1 MKIDDTLE
9 IAVRNSFAAS
19 VDEEPELFDAA
30 VGAILDRGDD
40 FTIDAFQL
48 TINVTAVILQDIH
61 DGEIPKP
68 DQIADLAAD
77 FAETQED
84 WSQISAEL
92 AAVYMATAVSDEP
105 VLEIMNPGDIATA
118 GPAVGGWLLS
128 AFLPEDEEKEWT
140 DYLDEVLSVLEAS
153 GEHTDDDDEDIDDED
168 DEEDEE
174 APADQK

>member
-9 IAVRNSFAAS
+9 IAVRNTFAAS
-19 VDEEPELFDAA
+19 VDEDPEQFDAA

-40 FTIDAFQL
+40 FTVDAFQL
-48 TINVTAVILQDIH
+48 TISVASVILQDIH

-84 WSQISAEL
+84 WSTISAEVAAAYMA
-92 AAVYMATAVSDEP
+92 AAVGDEP
-105 VLEIMNPGDIATA
+105 VLDVMSPGDIANA

-128 AFLPEDEEKEWT
+128 AFLPEPPAEEKEWT
-140 DYLDEVLSVLEAS
+140 DYLDEVLAVLES
-153 GEHTDDDDEDIDDED
+153 PSDEDEDDEDLEDNDEDDED
-168 DEEDEE
+168 DDR
-174 APADQK
+174 